1 MEILDVY
8 DKYRNL
14 TGKRILKNQYSE
26 LNKGEYTLLAYVAI
40 FNQENEMLI
49 QKRYSQLD
57 RHPNLWDISASGH
70 VLSGETSDE
79 AIKRKLFEELG
90 HVHNFIEDRAYLTI
104 NYDKSYCDVF
114 IINDDIDIN
123 NLRLNYEKVQNVTWA
138 TKDEIL
144 QLIDEGKF
152 IPYDSSFIEL
162 LFFNKDKRG
171 AIKGEI

>member
-14 TGKRILKNQYSE
+14 IGKRIFKNQYFE
-26 LNKGEYTLLAYVAI
+26 LNENEYTLLAYVAI
-40 FNQENEMLI
+40 FNSENEMLI
-49 QKRYSQLD
+49 QKRQTQLD

-70 VLSGETSDE
+70 VLTGESSDE
-79 AIKRKLFEELG
+79 AIERKLFEELG
-90 HVHNFIEDRAYLTI
+90 HTHNFIEDRAYLTI
-104 NYDKSYCDVF
+104 NYEKSYCDVF
-114 IINDDIDIN
+114 IINDDININ

-144 QLIDEGKF
+144 QLIDERKF
-152 IPYDSSFIEL
+152 IPYESSFIEL

-171 AIKGEI
+171 VIKGEI